1 MNINVLKRKCNG
13 CGECAMV
20 CPIGCMIIHEEEHVA
35 ECITP
40 EYCLLC
46 GSCQDVCKERAIIML

>member
-1 MNINVLKRKCNG
+1 MKINVLKRRCNG
-13 CGECAMV
+13 CGECMEV
-20 CPIGCMIIHEEEHVA
+20 CPIECMILTEEHVA

-46 GSCQDVCKERAIIML
+46 GSCQDVCKEKAIIMQ